1 MSKKTVLISAAA
13 GSFFPYLSRSLRN
26 KYKLILT
33 DTSDIINR
41 LYPDDITIVVPPADE
56 SNFENRLEEIITKHK
71 INFYIPTID
80 KEILKILKIADKLS
94 GPAVICPNKE
104 FVATALNKYQLMGVL
119 SDLGISRVETY
130 LAGNFE
136 SQIKYPVFMKPISNT
151 GSRGARL
158 IEDDSQFN
166 SYFKLGKY
174 LPEKVM
180 VQEYL
185 EGEEFT
191 VSVAVNNLNRLM
203 AIVPK
208 KVILKK
214 GITQHAVTQKNKI
227 ISEVCRRIV
236 EEMRPCG
243 PFNVQLIMKDK
254 QVRIFEINPRFST
267 TSILTCEAGIN
278 EFEMCIEN
286 YGKRNINQTD
296 NFKENIYL
304 YRRWESLFYK

>member
-13 GSFFPYLSRSLRN
+13 GSFFPYLSKSLRG

-33 DTSDIINR
+33 DTSDIIDR
-41 LYPDDITIVVPPADE
+41 LYPDDITIVVPPVDAAD
-56 SNFENRLEEIITKHK
+56 FENRLEEIITKHK

-80 KEILKILKIADKLS
+80 KEILKILKIADKLF

-104 FVATALNKYQLMGVL
+104 FAMAALNKYQLMCVL
-119 SDLGISRVETY
+119 SDLGISRVDTY
-130 LAGNFE
+130 LASNFE
-136 SQIKYPVFMKPISNT
+136 GQIKYPVFMKPVSST

-158 IEDDSQFN
+158 IENDNQFN
-166 SYFKLGKY
+166 SYLKLEKY
-174 LPEKVM
+174 LPEEVM

-185 EGEEFT
+185 DGEEFT

-227 ISEVCRRIV
+227 ISRICRKIV
-236 EEMRPCG
+236 ERMRPCG

-254 QVRIFEINPRFST
+254 QARIFEINPRFST

-286 YGKRNINQTD
+286 YGKRNVNPID